1 MGEIYKD
8 LSQTLF
14 TGGVKPVIEGAQDG
28 DINGYVKDYTVMQ
41 PEKGTRFY
49 PSALS
54 LITGLSG
61 NPKLTLDGLVLKPA
75 AAIELFHNSTLIH
88 DDVIDRHEFR
98 RNQPT
103 IYSRAGGSAALLAG
117 SYAVGETFRLVGESG
132 HPRTAELT
140 ALLGIAVKQ
149 VNLGQYN
156 DEASVWE
163 KVAPKDLFNHWL
175 MVAEQKTIAGIVAC
189 QFGGVFSETDPA
201 LWYKFEAQL
210 GIMSQVI
217 NDTGDIW
224 DFTGY
229 VVTEKSKRVSGGE
242 TELKYTL
249 PRIWYLRTAK
259 RDLLDELDMKKALK
273 ERGYFQYAT
282 NYMEE
287 LRGTAINILGDL
299 ALRTSTYKDTLV
311 DFVNAPKLPEY
322 VYE

>member
-1 MGEIYKD
+1 MSEIYKD

-14 TGGVKPVIEGAQDG
+14 ASGIKPVIEGSRDG
-28 DINGYVKDYTVMQ
+28 NIDDYVKDYTLMQ

-49 PSALS
+49 PSVLS

-61 NPKLTLDGLVLKPA
+61 NPRMEINDAVLKPA

-117 SYAVGETFRLVGESG
+117 SYAVGEAFRLIGESG
-132 HPRTAELT
+132 HPRTPELT
-140 ALLGIAVKQ
+140 ALLGRAVKQ

-156 DEASVWE
+156 DEGSVWDTVPPE
-163 KVAPKDLFNHWL
+163 NLFEHWKL
-175 MVAEQKTIAGIVAC
+175 VAEQKTIAGIVAC
-189 QFGGVFSETDPA
+189 EFGGVYSDTDPK
-201 LWYKFEAQL
+201 LWYTFEAQL

-229 VVTEKSKRVSGGE
+229 VETEKSKRTTGGE

-249 PRIWYLRTAK
+249 PRIWYLKTG
-259 RDLLDELDMKKALK
+259 RDLLAETDMKKALK
-273 ERGYFQYAT
+273 ANGYVDYAT
-282 NYMEE
+282 VYMKQ
-287 LRGTAINILGDL
+287 
-299 ALRTSTYKDTLV
+299 LRTNAHQALVDLRLPNSTYRDTLV
-311 DFVNAPKLPEY
+311 DFINAPKLPAY
-322 VYE
+322 VYD